1 MREFVCAPAHLSP
14 PPVALCVCAYVRSR
28 PRVCMV
34 LCVFGI
40 SHTHTFVCISHQ
52 RTVKLYGTFC
62 RRNHIFIIYTH
73 AKIIYI
79 FRLPHGGGTEGDGK
93 IGCALVYVNN
103 RNGRWQWRR
112 QRRRQ
117 QQQRRRSRQR
127 RRRILFAVA
136 YQLALRISFPRS
148 GSRAHWKLARI
159 AHCTI
164 PRFECV
170 CAQLV
175 WAARTSSWHARP
187 FCTPS
192 SGTCVRECAS
202 AIIISRTHL
211 MCG

>member
-1 MREFVCAPAHLSP
+1 MCARSSISSAGCFVC
-14 PPVALCVCAYVRSR
+14 LCVRSFA
-28 PRVCMV
+28 PKSLYGSVCV
-34 LCVFGI
+34 WDLT
-40 SHTHTFVCISHQ
+40 HTHTFVCISRQ

-192 SGTCVRECAS
+192 SGTRVRECAS